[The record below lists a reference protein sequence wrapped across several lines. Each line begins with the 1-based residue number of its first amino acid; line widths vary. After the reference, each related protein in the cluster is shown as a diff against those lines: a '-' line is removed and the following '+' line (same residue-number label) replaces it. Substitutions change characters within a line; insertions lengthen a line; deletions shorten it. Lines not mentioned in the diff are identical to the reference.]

1 MMAGEGA
8 TSPSTPILESV
19 TPFEVYL
26 RWEEPYDNG
35 GNDILSY
42 TLEIFNIDDISTNSF
57 LIIDS

>member
-1 MMAGEGA
+1 MMCGEGA

-19 TPFEVYL
+19 TPSEVYL

-42 TLEIFNIDDISTNSF
+42 TLEIYNIDDVNTLSF

>member
-1 MMAGEGA
+1 MMCGEGT

-19 TPFEVYL
+19 TPSEVYL

-42 TLEIFNIDDISTNSF
+42 TLEIYNIDDVNTLSF